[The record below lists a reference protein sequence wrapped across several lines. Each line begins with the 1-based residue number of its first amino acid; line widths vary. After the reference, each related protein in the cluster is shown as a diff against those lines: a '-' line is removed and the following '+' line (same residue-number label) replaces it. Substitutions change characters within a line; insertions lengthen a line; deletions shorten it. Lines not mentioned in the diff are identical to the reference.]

1 MEIYIK
7 IYLNWQQNI
16 SFLNVLEFDK
26 NFYINLGVTLRIS
39 LKLQGYQKASVHLS
53 SSSQGIQYFFVAK
66 DESGN
71 LYVYLLM

>member
-1 MEIYIK
+1 MKVYIN

-26 NFYINLGVTLRIS
+26 NFYINLVVTLRIS
-39 LKLQGYQKASVHLS
+39 LKLQGYRKASLHLS
-53 SSSQGIQYFFVAK
+53 SSSQGIQYFFAAK